1 MDKRAARRLVT
12 QRVAAAVRALTDDE
26 LFSGYAPDDRR
37 RLRTARD
44 ELALELEVRAGV
56 TPRTPRFDPP
66 DPAQYALIHLE
77 DSHEEDHPRAEAR

>member
-12 QRVAAAVRALTDDE
+12 QRVAAVVRALGDDE
-26 LFSGYAPDDRR
+26 FTGYGPEDRR

-66 DPAQYALIHLE
+66 DPAQYVLIHLE
-77 DSHEEDHPRAEAR
+77 DSHEEDHSRAPAG

>member
-12 QRVAAAVRALTDDE
+12 QRVAAVVRALGDDE
-26 LFSGYAPDDRR
+26 FTGYTPDDRR
-37 RLRTARD
+37 RLRVARD

-56 TPRTPRFDPP
+56 TPRLPRFDPP

-77 DSHEEDHPRAEAR
+77 DSHEEDHPRAQAR

>member
-12 QRVAAAVRALTDDE
+12 QRVAAAVRALGDDE
-26 LFSGYAPDDRR
+26 FTGYTPDDRR
-37 RLRTARD
+37 RLRAARD

-56 TPRTPRFDPP
+56 TPRLPRFDPP

-77 DSHEEDHPRAEAR
+77 EDHAEDHSRTPAQ